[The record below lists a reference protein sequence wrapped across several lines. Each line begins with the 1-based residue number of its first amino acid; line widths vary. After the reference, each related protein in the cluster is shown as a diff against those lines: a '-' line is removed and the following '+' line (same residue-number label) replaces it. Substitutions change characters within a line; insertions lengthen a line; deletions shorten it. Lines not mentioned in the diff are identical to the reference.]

1 MTCDRI
7 GELGKE
13 MGRAEQHNANTTR
26 VLRKH
31 QRLSTNT
38 APPRPKGTNKKK
50 QTNSSQHLNFEIY
63 TYINFFYKYL
73 TILLRSE
80 NL

>member
-1 MTCDRI
+1 MTHDQI

-31 QRLSTNT
+31 QRLPTNT
-38 APPRPKGTNKKK
+38 APARPKGTNKKE
-50 QTNSSQHLNFEIY
+50 TNKSSSTFE
-63 TYINFFYKYL
+63 L
-73 TILLRSE
+73 
-80 NL
+80 